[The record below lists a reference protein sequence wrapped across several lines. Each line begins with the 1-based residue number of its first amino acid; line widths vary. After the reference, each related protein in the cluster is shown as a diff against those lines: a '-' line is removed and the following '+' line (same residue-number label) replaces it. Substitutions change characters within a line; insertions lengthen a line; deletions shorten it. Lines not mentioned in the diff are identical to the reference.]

1 MALRQRHRI
10 AQSLGLK
17 EHVDLLAVLLVAL
30 ALAMDAFAVSL
41 AIGLRLGRI
50 TARHTFRVAF
60 HFGLFQFLMPIL
72 GWSIGRQFSVVINAW
87 DHWLAFAILVGLGGK
102 MVWQAFK
109 EELTF
114 TAEDP
119 TRGWSLVGLS
129 LATSVDA
136 LAVGLSLAVLA
147 GTVWSAA
154 VIIGLVAGVL
164 SLIGIHSG
172 GWLGQRFSQ
181 WGEVCGGGILIALG
195 CRILAS
201 HLAL

>member
-1 MALRQRHRI
+1 M
-10 AQSLGLK
+10 
-17 EHVDLLAVLLVAL
+17 AVLFIAL

-41 AIGLRLGRI
+41 AVGLRLEQI
-50 TARHTFRVAF
+50 TARHTFRIAF

-72 GWSIGRQFSVVINAW
+72 GWAIGRQFSLLISTW
-87 DHWLAFAILVGLGGK
+87 DHWLAFGILVVLGGK
-102 MVWQAFK
+102 MIWQAFD

-129 LATSVDA
+129 IATSVDA
-136 LAVGLSLAVLA
+136 LAVGVSLAVLA
-147 GTVWSAA
+147 GSVWFPA
-154 VIIGLVAGVL
+154 VIIGLVAAFL

-172 GWLGQRFSQ
+172 NWLGRRFSQ
-181 WGEVCGGGILIALG
+181 WGEICGGGILIVLA
-195 CRILAS
+195 CRILLS

>member
-1 MALRQRHRI
+1 MPLLLRDSKQ
-10 AQSLGLK
+10 Q
-17 EHVDLLAVLLVAL
+17 VDLLAVLFIAL

-41 AIGLRLGRI
+41 AVGLRLEQI
-50 TARHTFRVAF
+50 TARHTFRIAF

-72 GWSIGRQFSVVINAW
+72 GWAIGRQFSLLISTW
-87 DHWLAFAILVGLGGK
+87 DHWLAFGILVVLGGK
-102 MVWQAFK
+102 MIWQAFD

-129 LATSVDA
+129 IATSVDA
-136 LAVGLSLAVLA
+136 LAVGVSLAVLA
-147 GTVWSAA
+147 GSVWFPA
-154 VIIGLVAGVL
+154 VIIGLVAAFL

-172 GWLGQRFSQ
+172 NWLGRRFCQ
-181 WGEVCGGGILIALG
+181 WGEICGGGILIVLA
-195 CRILAS
+195 CRILLS

>member
-1 MALRQRHRI
+1 
-10 AQSLGLK
+10 
-17 EHVDLLAVLLVAL
+17 VDLLAVLLVAL

-41 AIGLRLGRI
+41 AIGLRLEQI

-72 GWSIGRQFSVVINAW
+72 GWAIGRQFSVVIQTW

-102 MVWQAFK
+102 MVWQAFQ
-109 EELTF
+109 EELKF
-114 TAEDP
+114 TIEDP

-129 LATSVDA
+129 LATSIDA

-147 GTVWSAA
+147 GSVWFAA
-154 VIIGLVAGVL
+154 VVIGLVAGTL

-172 GWLGQRFSQ
+172 GWLGQRFSL

-195 CRILAS
+195 CRILVS

>member
-1 MALRQRHRI
+1 MPLLLRDSKQ
-10 AQSLGLK
+10 Q
-17 EHVDLLAVLLVAL
+17 VDLLAVLFIAL

-41 AIGLRLGRI
+41 AVGLRLEQI
-50 TARHTFRVAF
+50 TARHTFRIAF

-72 GWSIGRQFSVVINAW
+72 GWAIGRQFSLLISTW
-87 DHWLAFAILVGLGGK
+87 DHWLAFGILVVLGGK
-102 MVWQAFK
+102 MIWQAFD

-129 LATSVDA
+129 IATSVDA
-136 LAVGLSLAVLA
+136 LAVGVSLAVLA
-147 GTVWSAA
+147 GSVWFPA
-154 VIIGLVAGVL
+154 VIIGLVAAFL

-172 GWLGQRFSQ
+172 NWLGRRFSQ
-181 WGEVCGGGILIALG
+181 WGEICGGGILIVLA
-195 CRILAS
+195 CRILLS